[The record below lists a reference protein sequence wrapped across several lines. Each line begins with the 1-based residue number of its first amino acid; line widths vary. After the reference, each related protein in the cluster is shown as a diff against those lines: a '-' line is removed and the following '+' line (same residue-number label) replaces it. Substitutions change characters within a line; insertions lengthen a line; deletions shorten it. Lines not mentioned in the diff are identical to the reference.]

1 LVVPP
6 PRGQIMGTLIPPRRA
21 RKTKDWLERAKLVV
35 AAARDRA
42 IEKTARQRAE
52 PSTERPSYPCHRRR
66 LAEMSSAKS

>member
-6 PRGQIMGTLIPPRRA
+6 PRGQIMVTLIPPRRA

-42 IEKTARQRAE
+42 VEKAQQRAE
-52 PSTERPSYPCHRRR
+52 PSMKRRPTRQSR
-66 LAEMSSAKS
+66 LAKMLTKS